1 MATIPSEI
9 TECVQRFIDHLR
21 KERHIA
27 KAYLYG
33 SHAKGTAGKWSDIDL
48 AIVSPDFSEDLFSER
63 VYLMKLALS
72 VDDRL
77 EPSPFRPDDFTRDNP
92 LVNEISSTGIELNC
106 E

>member
-1 MATIPSEI
+1 MATVPSEI
-9 TECVQRFIDHLR
+9 TESVRRFIDQLQ
-21 KERHIA
+21 KEKHVT

-33 SHAKGTAGKWSDIDL
+33 SHARGSAGKWSDIDL
-48 AIVSPDFSEDLFSER
+48 AIVSPDFSEDLFAER
-63 VYLMKLALS
+63 VLLMKLALS

-92 LVNEISSTGIELNC
+92 LVNEISKTGIELNC